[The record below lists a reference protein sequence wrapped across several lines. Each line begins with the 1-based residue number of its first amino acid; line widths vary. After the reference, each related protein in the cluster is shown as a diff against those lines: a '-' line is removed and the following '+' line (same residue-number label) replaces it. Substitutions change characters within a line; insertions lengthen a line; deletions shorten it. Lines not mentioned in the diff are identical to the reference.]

1 MARLVIVSNRV
12 PVPRGRKQSAGGLA
26 VALHDAVQRRDCLWF
41 GWSGNV
47 LNGTTP
53 PEPRIKQSGRTTFA
67 TIDLAE
73 ADYRGYYNGFANGML
88 WPLLHSRVG
97 LSEFRRDDLK
107 AYNSVNEA
115 FARAL
120 APLLLPDDLV
130 WVHDYHLF
138 PLGQALR
145 DLGVSCPIGFF
156 LHIPFPPPALFRCLP
171 RADMLLRTL
180 AAYDVLGTQVTE
192 DAENL
197 NVLLEGLDI
206 PVRASAYPVG
216 INPEALSK
224 AASRAESGPEV
235 VRLGESLAGR
245 TLILGVDRMD
255 YSKGLPHRFRGFAQ
269 LLRRFPDHRNRVRYL
284 QIAPVSRGDVAQYR
298 MLRRELDELVGHID
312 GEYADF
318 DQTPLRY
325 LTRPVSRPTL
335 AGFYRLAQVG
345 LVTPLRDGM
354 NLVAKEY
361 VASQRPDDPGVLVL
375 SCFAGA
381 ARELNGAILVNPYD
395 PDEIAEA
402 LNSALIMPL
411 KERQDRWHSMRDAVW
426 QNTAASWANR
436 FLSELAHSSSSTR
449 LSSRV

>member
-1 MARLVIVSNRV
+1 MTRLVIISNRV
-12 PVPRGRKQSAGGLA
+12 PVPRGRNQSAGGLA
-26 VALHDAVQRRDCLWF
+26 VALHDAVARRDCLWF

-47 LNGTTP
+47 VTAGTP
-53 PEPRIKQSGRTTFA
+53 VEPRMAQTGRTTFA

-107 AYNSVNEA
+107 AYNAVNAA
-115 FARAL
+115 FAQSL
-120 APLLLPDDLV
+120 APLLRPDDV
-130 WVHDYHLF
+130 IWVHDYHLF

-145 DLGVSCPIGFF
+145 DLGVAGPIGFF
-156 LHIPFPPPALFRCLP
+156 LHVPFPAPALFRCLP
-171 RADMLLRTL
+171 QADTLLRSL
-180 AAYDVLGTQVTE
+180 AAYDVVGMQVAE

-197 NVLLEGLDI
+197 NVLLHGLGL

-216 INPEALSK
+216 IDPDALLK
-224 AASRAESGPEV
+224 AAARAERGPEV
-235 VRLGESLAGR
+235 VRLAESLAGR
-245 TLILGVDRMD
+245 ALILGVDRMD

-269 LLRRFPDHRNRVRYL
+269 LLKRFPDHRNRVRYL

-298 MLRRELDELVGHID
+298 ALRRELDDLVGRID

-325 LTRPVSRPTL
+325 LTRPVGRATL
-335 AGFYRLAQVG
+335 AGFYRLARVG

-361 VASQRPDDPGVLVL
+361 VAAQKPDDPGALVL
-375 SCFAGA
+375 SRFAGA
-381 ARELNGAILVNPYD
+381 AAELDGAIVINPYD

-402 LNSALIMPL
+402 LNLALTMPL
-411 KERQDRWHSMRDAVW
+411 EERRTRWETMREAVW
-426 QNTAASWANR
+426 RNTAAAWAKR
-436 FLSELAHSSSSTR
+436 FLFDLEHAPSHAAR
-449 LSSRV
+449 GAP